1 MSVVPLSPQPAS
13 SAASEHDNT
22 SVRVCLRVR
31 PLLPYEQSVNAQKVL
46 SYPNPNQLSL
56 AHHNTSHAF
65 TFDFVFDDFSSQSQ
79 VYAAA
84 IQPLVDSFLAGY
96 NTTILAYG
104 QTGSGKTH
112 TMGTAASADGMADD
126 GSVGIIPR
134 VIRDIFRCVHERET
148 THMHTVK
155 VSFLEIYNEEIK
167 DLLNTNSSAPQPYIR
182 EGPNNS
188 ILVANSIE
196 EVVATAQ
203 DTVACLIRGSQC
215 RVVGSTAMNATS
227 SRSHAIFSIILSQR
241 KLSPPQG
248 DNVATTSTSTA
259 SPADAV
265 LAAGGDDEVIQS
277 KFHFVDLAGSERLK
291 RTGAVGDRM
300 KEGININQGLLA
312 LGNCISALGGEKK
325 AGHVPFRDSKITRM
339 LQDSLGGNSKTLM
352 IACISPADVNADET
366 VNTLKYANRA
376 KNIKNKPIINR
387 DPNSAKIEALR
398 LRLAV
403 LETAVSHYRAGN
415 ASEAEEA
422 LRSVDA
428 VVAGGGTLTGA
439 AQAAGGR
446 GSLSGSGD
454 GGGASA
460 EELSLLR
467 DQNLVLEAELKRLS
481 DRMKGLRDEMSVMS
495 DKLVVVETDRDVVR
509 LKLEKARSGDVKEE
523 TADGDEPEVSVLAEN
538 RLTMQRMSKKIAH
551 QKRQLDS
558 AMKLINSYAIDGLPL
573 LPTDSATPN
582 AAGSG
587 SARKK
592 RRKNRRRTNPNT
604 ELAGGAGES
613 GGLQQR
619 VDEEAEED
627 ESDVG
632 EETDLSIVLADEQ
645 TLDDDD
651 DADDGPSVDEL
662 DLSDADTAD
671 EQADTLALLAE
682 LKEKEHDAAMR
693 QWTAEGV
700 RLTADLTSKT
710 KAVKDF
716 QAQSANVL
724 HMRVQYEKRIT
735 EMEREME
742 AIQQERD
749 RVLKEL
755 EQSKSAEA
763 DKSEY
768 ERQYELAVKKYRE
781 QLSTLSS
788 ELKATR
794 EKLKENERM
803 KRQLAM
809 DEQRIKKLETD
820 IAAAKKAKVSL
831 AKKMEE
837 SAGKYREWCEMK
849 DNKLKSM
856 VKESRMQSILL
867 KKMESEYAKQS
878 IVLQRRNEEKAVL
891 EKKIKVSQQQQQQ
904 QQQQHGGGG
913 SGMKAMY
920 SSRPNTSQQSSHR
933 RSPPSNALRP
943 PRATPARRPAGRRN
957 RESPLA
963 RAKAM
968 ASNAAALSDSAA
980 PNHPSSATTATSD
993 ELLKSAIEHE
1003 IAIAVERASRGREIE
1018 DWKVKLAG
1026 LQTQLLAVQDAM
1038 VNNPMQTVAQQSE
1051 YSRSEQQCGGIQS
1064 SLDSMEHTIRLKEAE
1079 LARLMP
1085 PSASPLKGSKASTV
1099 TVTHPAS
1106 SPKGKRGHQQDD
1118 ESVFLSGSDIDYR
1131 MFSRIKVLSLDASKR
1146 ALVYLIHQ
1154 AVQND
1159 VEKIEMRREL
1169 ERLQRNAE
1177 DDRRH
1182 GEEKDRLLAQ
1192 RRRVEAVMHSET
1204 FQLSPMQAQYDDLA
1218 GDGNQQLSPSAR
1230 QRRISSPTPASPHSP
1245 SPATSFTY
1253 QPAPVY
1259 SPPLTNNFL
1268 SADEHNTTF
1277 IEIDHSGSATT
1288 LATHKPNALGMGAG
1302 VVAKKGANVFARLT
1316 DTSSFT
1322 GMYKS
1327 IAEEKRQKMPDIN
1340 KPKKPV
1346 FQQPNKRHFD
1356 QLKGGSASQP
1366 LSTTNALLSWP
1377 PLTPAILS
1385 HSTSANSLSH
1395 SSTST
1400 FPSSASSHPSS
1411 HSPSPALLS
1420 VDLQGKPAGSVF
1432 SRLTNPQL
1440 YTGAQRARFMDAQTK
1455 AHHRVTGDLD
1465 SSGRPAR
1472 VASPPRT
1479 HSRQASSSD
1488 LPLSVTYDAL
1498 STPSLPT
1505 IVDGE
1510 TAVHVVE
1517 PLDDSGSADDYQFVE
1532 DIRRGINLSLD
1543 AGRDAGTRQ
1552 ASDEQQHDT
1561 EAGLITPLEQEEVLS
1576 PTAPPVFHFSPAPG
1590 DDDKE
1595 NYSQLHGSYN
1605 SNSNSNS
1612 GDSTP
1617 SSKRSFH
1624 VHPDTGDQLSVKAAA
1639 GVDGQ
1644 SLDQSR
1650 PTHNYNLRSGSQ
1662 GRTIEGAE

>member
-1 MSVVPLSPQPAS
+1 MSVVPLSLQPPS
-13 SAASEHDNT
+13 SSSDHDNT

-31 PLLPYEQSVNAQKVL
+31 PLLPYEQTVNAQKIL

-56 AHHNTSHAF
+56 VHHNTHHAF
-65 TFDFVFDDFSSQSQ
+65 TFDYVFDDFSSQSQ

-112 TMGTAASADGMADD
+112 TMGTAASVDGMADD
-126 GSVGIIPR
+126 GSLGIIPR

-167 DLLNTNSSAPQPYIR
+167 DLLNTHSSGPQPYIR

-188 ILVANSIE
+188 IIVANSIE

-203 DTVACLIRGSQC
+203 DTVSCLIRGSQC

-241 KLSPPQG
+241 KLSTQPG
-248 DNVATTSTSTA
+248 DGAATTTSTA

-398 LRLAV
+398 LRMGV
-403 LETAVSHYRAGN
+403 LESAITHFRAGN

-422 LRSVDA
+422 LRSVEE
-428 VVAGGGTLTGA
+428 VVASGGVGGA
-439 AQAAGGR
+439 GQAGGR
-446 GSLSGSGD
+446 GSID
-454 GGGASA
+454 GGSAGGAAGAGASA

-481 DRMKGLRDEMSVMS
+481 DRMRGLRDEMNTMG
-495 DKLVVVETDRDVVR
+495 DKLVAAETDKDMLR
-509 LKLEKARSGDVKEE
+509 LKLEKARSGDVKDG
-523 TADGDEPEVSVLAEN
+523 TPDGDDAEVSVLAEN
-538 RLTMQRMSKKIAH
+538 RRTMQRMSKKIAH

-558 AMKLINSYAIDGLPL
+558 ALKLINSYAIDGLPL
-573 LPTDSATPN
+573 LPTDAATPN
-582 AAGSG
+582 GGGG

-592 RRKNRRRTNPNT
+592 RRKNRRRTNPT
-604 ELAGGAGES
+604 AEGGDS

-619 VDEEAEED
+619 VDEEAVED

-645 TLDDDD
+645 TLDEDDEAD
-651 DADDGPSVDEL
+651 DAPPVDEL

-693 QWTAEGV
+693 QYTAEGV

-742 AIQQERD
+742 AVQQERD

-755 EQSKSAEA
+755 EQSKHAEA

-768 ERQYELAVKKYRE
+768 ERQYEQAVKKYRE

-809 DEQRIKKLETD
+809 DEQRIKKLETE
-820 IAAAKKAKVSL
+820 IASAKKAKVSL

-856 VKESRMQSILL
+856 VKESRKQSILL
-867 KKMESEYAKQS
+867 KKIESEYAKQS

-891 EKKIKVSQQQQQQ
+891 EKRIKVTAQQQQQQQ

-913 SGMKAMY
+913 SGVKAPN
-920 SSRPNTSQQSSHR
+920 SSRSNASSSQQSSHR
-933 RSPPSNALRP
+933 RSPPTNALRP
-943 PRATPARRPAGRRN
+943 PRATPARRPAGRRH

-980 PNHPSSATTATSD
+980 PNHPSTASSATSD

-1003 IAIAVERASRGREIE
+1003 IATAVERASRGREIE
-1018 DWKVKLAG
+1018 DWKGKLAG

-1038 VNNPMQTVAQQSE
+1038 MNNPMQTAAQQSE
-1051 YSRSEQQCGGIQS
+1051 YSHSEQECARIQS
-1064 SLDSMEHTIRLKEAE
+1064 SLASMEHSIAMKETE

-1085 PSASPLKGSKASTV
+1085 PSASPLKGSKASTA
-1099 TVTHPAS
+1099 TGLHPSPS
-1106 SPKGKRGHQQDD
+1106 STSKRGQHQED

-1169 ERLQRNAE
+1169 ERLHRNAD

-1182 GEEKDRLLAQ
+1182 GEEKERLIAV
-1192 RRRVEAVMHSET
+1192 RRHEQAVMRSAT
-1204 FQLSPMQAQYDDLA
+1204 FTLSPLQQQYDDLPR
-1218 GDGNQQLSPSAR
+1218 DSDQQLSPSAR

-1253 QPAPVY
+1253 QPPPVY

-1288 LATHKPNALGMGAG
+1288 LATHKPNALAGMGAG
-1302 VVAKKGANVFARLT
+1302 AGAVAKKGANVFARLT

-1327 IAEEKRQKMPDIN
+1327 IAEEKRQKMPDI
-1340 KPKKPV
+1340 KPKKPI
-1346 FQQPNKRHFD
+1346 FQQPNKRPFD
-1356 QLKGGSASQP
+1356 QLKGGSATQP
-1366 LSTTNALLSWP
+1366 LSTTTALLSWP
-1377 PLTPAILS
+1377 PLTTLS

-1395 SSTST
+1395 SSTAT
-1400 FPSSASSHPSS
+1400 LPTSSASHPPTHSS
-1411 HSPSPALLS
+1411 SPSLHT

-1455 AHHRVTGDLD
+1455 AHHRVAGDLD
-1465 SSGRPAR
+1465 SNGRPTR

-1479 HSRQASSSD
+1479 HSRQASTSD
-1488 LPLSVTYDAL
+1488 LPMSATYDVM

-1505 IVDGE
+1505 ITDGE
-1510 TAVHVVE
+1510 SVVHVQ
-1517 PLDDSGSADDYQFVE
+1517 PLDDSGSADDYHFVE
-1532 DIRRGINLSLD
+1532 EIRRGISLSLD
-1543 AGRDAGTRQ
+1543 TGDTDTQQPSDGGDDAG
-1552 ASDEQQHDT
+1552 H
-1561 EAGLITPLEQEEVLS
+1561 ITPPEELLS
-1576 PTAPPVFHFSPAPG
+1576 PTAPPVFHFSSTHG

-1595 NYSQLHGSYN
+1595 NSSHSHTSYN
-1605 SNSNSNS
+1605 TNSQSNS
-1612 GDSTP
+1612 GDTSPT
-1617 SSKRSFH
+1617 SKQSFH
-1624 VHPDTGDQLSVKAAA
+1624 VHQEGDESA
-1639 GVDGQ
+1639 DP
-1644 SLDQSR
+1644 SR

-1662 GRTIEGAE
+1662 GRISGTQ

>member
-1 MSVVPLSPQPAS
+1 MSVVPLSSQPPS
-13 SAASEHDNT
+13 SSPEHDNT

-31 PLLPYEQSVNAQKVL
+31 PLLPYEQTVNAQKIL

-56 AHHNTSHAF
+56 THHNTNHAF
-65 TFDFVFDDFSSQSQ
+65 TFDYVFDDFSSQSQ
-79 VYAAA
+79 VYTAA

-112 TMGTAASADGMADD
+112 TMGTAASVDGMSDD
-126 GSVGIIPR
+126 GGLGIIPR

-167 DLLNTNSSAPQPYIR
+167 DLLNTHSNTPQPYIR

-188 ILVANSIE
+188 IIVANSIE

-203 DTVACLIRGSQC
+203 DTVSCLIRGSQC

-248 DNVATTSTSTA
+248 DGAASTTTSTA

-398 LRLAV
+398 LRMGV
-403 LETAVSHYRAGN
+403 LETAVTHFRAGN
-415 ASEAEEA
+415 AAEAEEA
-422 LRSVDA
+422 LRNLEG
-428 VVAGGGTLTGA
+428 VVASGGMAGGSG
-439 AQAAGGR
+439 QVSAGGR
-446 GSLSGSGD
+446 GSISGEV
-454 GGGASA
+454 GGASA
-460 EELSLLR
+460 EEVSSLR

-481 DRMKGLRDEMSVMS
+481 DRLKGLRDEMNTMG
-495 DKLVVVETDRDVVR
+495 DKLVAAETDRDVLR
-509 LKLEKARSGDVKEE
+509 LKLEKARSGDVKEDA
-523 TADGDEPEVSVLAEN
+523 ADGDDPEESVLAEN
-538 RLTMQRMSKKIAH
+538 RRTMQRMSKKIAQ

-558 AMKLINSYAIDGLPL
+558 AMKLINSYAIDGLPT
-573 LPTDSATPN
+573 LPTDTASLN
-582 AAGSG
+582 AAGG

-592 RRKNRRRTNPNT
+592 RRKNRRRTNS
-604 ELAGGAGES
+604 ELAS
-613 GGLQQR
+613 GGVGQQR
-619 VDEEAEED
+619 VDEEAED

-632 EETDLSIVLADEQ
+632 EETDLSVVLADEQ
-645 TLDDDD
+645 TLDEDDEAD
-651 DADDGPSVDEL
+651 DAPPVDEL

-682 LKEKEHDAAMR
+682 LKEKEHDAVMR

-742 AIQQERD
+742 AVQQERD

-755 EQSKSAEA
+755 EQSKHAEA

-781 QLSTLSS
+781 QLSTLSN
-788 ELKATR
+788 ELRATR

-809 DEQRIKKLETD
+809 DEQRIKKLETE
-820 IAAAKKAKVSL
+820 IASAKKAKVTL

-837 SAGKYREWCEMK
+837 SAGRYREWCEMK
-849 DNKLKSM
+849 DNKMKSM
-856 VKESRMQSILL
+856 VKESRKQSILL

-878 IVLQRRNEEKAVL
+878 VVLQRRNEEKAQL
-891 EKKIKVSQQQQQQ
+891 ELKIKSSQQQQQQ
-904 QQQQHGGGG
+904 GGGG
-913 SGMKAMY
+913 SGMKGL
-920 SSRPNTSQQSSHR
+920 SSRSNSSSQQSTNR
-933 RSPPSNALRP
+933 RSPPHNASRP
-943 PRATPARRPAGRRN
+943 PRATPARRPANRRH

-980 PNHPSSATTATSD
+980 PNHPSSASSATSD

-1003 IAIAVERASRGREIE
+1003 IATAVERASRGREIE
-1018 DWKVKLAG
+1018 DWRGKLAG

-1038 VNNPMQTVAQQSE
+1038 MNNPMQTAAQQSE
-1051 YSRSEQQCGGIQS
+1051 YSLSEQECARIQS
-1064 SLDSMEHTIRLKEAE
+1064 SLASMEHTIALKEAE

-1085 PSASPLKGSKASTV
+1085 PSASPLKGSR
-1099 TVTHPAS
+1099 S
-1106 SPKGKRGHQQDD
+1106 SPATGAHPTSSPGSKRGQQQEED
-1118 ESVFLSGSDIDYR
+1118 SVFLSGSDIDYR

-1169 ERLQRNAE
+1169 ERLHRNAD

-1182 GEEKDRLLAQ
+1182 GEEKDRLIEK
-1192 RRRVEAVMHSET
+1192 RRHEQAVMRSET
-1204 FQLSPMQAQYDDLA
+1204 FTMSPMQQQYDDLPR
-1218 GDGNQQLSPSAR
+1218 DDQQLSPTLSH
-1230 QRRISSPTPASPHSP
+1230 RRISSPSPASPHSP
-1245 SPATSFTY
+1245 LPATSYSY
-1253 QPAPVY
+1253 QPPPVY

-1288 LATHKPNALGMGAG
+1288 LATHKPTALPGMSAA

-1327 IAEEKRQKMPDIN
+1327 IAEEKRQKMPDI
-1340 KPKKPV
+1340 KPRKPV

-1366 LSTTNALLSWP
+1366 LSTNNALLSWP
-1377 PLTPAILS
+1377 PLTALS
-1385 HSTSANSLSH
+1385 HSASANALSH
-1395 SSTST
+1395 GPTLP
-1400 FPSSASSHPSS
+1400 PSSNSSSSHPSS
-1411 HSPSPALLS
+1411 HASSPTFHS

-1440 YTGAQRARFMDAQTK
+1440 YTGAQRARFMDAQTR
-1455 AHHRVTGDLD
+1455 AHHRVTGDVD
-1465 SSGRPAR
+1465 GGRPAR

-1479 HSRQASSSD
+1479 HSRHASGSD
-1488 LPLSVTYDAL
+1488 HPMSVTYNAL

-1505 IVDGE
+1505 ITDSE
-1510 TAVHVVE
+1510 TVVHVVQ
-1517 PLDDSGSADDYQFVE
+1517 PMDDSGSADDYHFVE
-1532 DIRRGINLSLD
+1532 EIRRGISLSLD
-1543 AGRDAGTRQ
+1543 HADQDTQHPNDR
-1552 ASDEQQHDT
+1552 QHDT
-1561 EAGLITPLEQEEVLS
+1561 EQAGPDTPPDEVLS
-1576 PTAPPVFHFSPAPG
+1576 PTGPPIFHFAPAPG

-1595 NYSQLHGSYN
+1595 NSQSHTSYN
-1605 SNSNSNS
+1605 SNSNTNS
-1612 GDSTP
+1612 GDTTP
-1617 SSKRSFH
+1617 TSKRSFNLYQ
-1624 VHPDTGDQLSVKAAA
+1624 DTGDQLSVKGGSA
-1639 GVDGQ
+1639 DGE
-1644 SLDQSR
+1644 SADQSR

-1662 GRTIEGAE
+1662 GRVSGTE

>member
-13 SAASEHDNT
+13 SAEHDNT

-31 PLLPYEQSVNAQKVL
+31 PLLPYEQTVNAQKVL

-56 AHHNTSHAF
+56 NQHGNHHAF
-65 TFDFVFDDFSSQSQ
+65 TFDYVFDDFSTQSA
-79 VYAAA
+79 VYSAA
-84 IQPLVDSFLAGY
+84 IQPLVDSFLSGY

-112 TMGTAASADGMADD
+112 TMGTAASAGGMADD
-126 GSVGIIPR
+126 GAVGIIPR

-167 DLLNTNSSAPQPYIR
+167 DLLNAQQSAHTPQPYIR

-203 DTVACLIRGSQC
+203 DTLTALIRGSQC

-248 DNVATTSTSTA
+248 DAAASPTTSTA

-265 LAAGGDDEVIQS
+265 LAASGDDEVIQS

-312 LGNCISALGGEKK
+312 LGNCISALGGATK

-352 IACISPADVNADET
+352 IACVSPADVNADET

-398 LRLAV
+398 ARMGV
-403 LETAVSHYRAGN
+403 LEHAVGCFRQGDA
-415 ASEAEEA
+415 ARAEEV
-422 LRSVDA
+422 LRSVDE
-428 VVAGGGTLTGA
+428 VGAGGGMA
-439 AQAAGGR
+439 SPSQAGGR
-446 GSLSGSGD
+446 GSIGGGNGGSGM
-454 GGGASA
+454 GGVSA
-460 EELSLLR
+460 EEVSSLR
-467 DQNLVLEAELKRLS
+467 DQNLVLEAELRRLS
-481 DRMKGLRDEMSVMS
+481 ERMKGLRDEMSGMS
-495 DKLVVVETDRDVVR
+495 DKLVQAETDRDVMR
-509 LKLEKARSGDVKEE
+509 LRLEKAKSGDTKED
-523 TADGDEPEVSVLAEN
+523 TAEGEEAEVSVLADN
-538 RLTMQRMSKKIAH
+538 RRTMARMGKKIAH

-558 AMKLINSYAIDGLPL
+558 AMKLINSYAIDGLPTL
-573 LPTDSATPN
+573 ATDSAST
-582 AAGSG
+582 AAGGG

-592 RRKNRRRTNPNT
+592 RRNHRRRTNPSVVD
-604 ELAGGAGES
+604 GGAEA

-619 VDEEAEED
+619 VDEEAAAEES
-627 ESDVG
+627 SDDG
-632 EETDLSIVLADEQ
+632 QETDVSLVLADEQ
-645 TLDDDD
+645 TLDEDDSAD
-651 DADDGPSVDEL
+651 DAPPASSL
-662 DLSDADTAD
+662 DLSDADSAD
-671 EQADTLALLAE
+671 EQTDTLALLAE
-682 LKEKEHDAAMR
+682 LKGKEHDAAMR

-724 HMRVQYEKRIT
+724 HLRVQYEARIT

-742 AIQQERD
+742 AVQQERD
-749 RVLKEL
+749 RVLREL
-755 EQSKSAEA
+755 EQSRTAEA

-768 ERQYELAVKKYRE
+768 ERQYEQAVRKYRE
-781 QLSTLSS
+781 QLSSLST
-788 ELKATR
+788 ELRATR

-803 KRQLAM
+803 KRQLAA
-809 DEQRIKKLETD
+809 DEQRIRRLEAE
-820 IAAAKKAKVSL
+820 IGAAKKAKVQL
-831 AKKMEE
+831 AKKMED
-837 SAGKYREWCEMK
+837 SAVRYREWCEMK

-856 VKESRMQSILL
+856 VKESRKQSILL

-878 IVLQRRNEEKAVL
+878 IVLQRRNEEKAAL
-891 EKKIKVSQQQQQQ
+891 EKKVKVSQQQQQQ
-904 QQQQHGGGG
+904 AG
-913 SGMKAMY
+913 SSGAKALNSARSNA
-920 SSRPNTSQQSSHR
+920 SSSSQPPTNR

-943 PRATPARRPAGRRN
+943 PRATPARRPASRRH
-957 RESPLA
+957 RDSPSA

-980 PNHPSSATTATSD
+980 PQHPSTAGSAASD
-993 ELLKSAIEHE
+993 ELLKSAIEQE
-1003 IAIAVERASRGREIE
+1003 IATAVERASRAREID
-1018 DWKVKLAG
+1018 DWKGKLAG

-1038 VNNPMQTVAQQSE
+1038 MNNPMQTAAQQSE
-1051 YSRSEQQCGGIQS
+1051 YSHAEQECARIQS
-1064 SLDSMEHTIRLKEAE
+1064 SLASMEHTVAMKEAE
-1079 LARLMP
+1079 LGRLMP
-1085 PSASPLKGSKASTV
+1085 PSASPLKGSKSSTA
-1099 TVTHPAS
+1099 THPAS
-1106 SPKGKRGHQQDD
+1106 SPTGGKRGAAHEE
-1118 ESVFLSGSDIDYR
+1118 ESVFLSGSSVDYR
-1131 MFSRIKVLSLDASKR
+1131 MFSRIRVLSLDASKR

-1154 AVQND
+1154 AVQSD
-1159 VEKIEMRREL
+1159 CERIEMRREL
-1169 ERLQRNAE
+1169 ERLQRRLD

-1182 GEEKDRLLAQ
+1182 GEERERLVAQ
-1192 RRRVEAVMHSET
+1192 RRKEEAVMRSLT
-1204 FQLSPMQAQYDDLA
+1204 FTMSPLQAMYDDLPR
-1218 GDGNQQLSPSAR
+1218 DELQLSPSAR
-1230 QRRISSPTPASPHSP
+1230 PRRTSSPTPASPASP
-1245 SPATSFTY
+1245 HPAASFTY
-1253 QPAPVY
+1253 QPPPVY

-1268 SADEHNTTF
+1268 SSDEHNTTF
-1277 IEIDHSGSATT
+1277 IEIDHSGSATA
-1288 LATHKPNALGMGAG
+1288 LHAHSNKPQSANSAAAAA
-1302 VVAKKGANVFARLT
+1302 VAKKGANVFARLT
-1316 DTSSFT
+1316 DTNSFT

-1327 IAEEKRQKMPDIN
+1327 IAEEKRQKVADTRPR
-1340 KPKKPV
+1340 KPV

-1356 QLKGGSASQP
+1356 QLKGGSATQP
-1366 LSTTNALLSWP
+1366 LSTASALLSWP
-1377 PLTPAILS
+1377 PLATLT

-1395 SSTST
+1395 SATAAL
-1400 FPSSASSHPSS
+1400 PSSSSSAFHPSS
-1411 HSPSPALLS
+1411 HSSSPPLGT
-1420 VDLQGKPAGSVF
+1420 VDLHGKPAGSVF

-1455 AHHRVTGDLD
+1455 AHSRVIGELD

-1479 HSRQASSSD
+1479 HSRQPSSSE

-1498 STPSLPT
+1498 SAPALPS
-1505 IVDGE
+1505 IADEDNV
-1510 TAVHVVE
+1510 VHVGAA
-1517 PLDDSGSADDYQFVE
+1517 LDDSGSADDFQYVQ
-1532 DIRRGINLSLD
+1532 DIRRGISLSVDTAPDGHL
-1543 AGRDAGTRQ
+1543 Q
-1552 ASDEQQHDT
+1552 QQPSDGEQ
-1561 EAGLITPLEQEEVLS
+1561 GLITPPEELLS
-1576 PTAPPVFHFSPAPG
+1576 PTAAPVFHFSAAPG

-1595 NYSQLHGSYN
+1595 NSQSYGQGGG
-1605 SNSNSNS
+1605 S
-1612 GDSTP
+1612 GDTSP
-1617 SSKRSFH
+1617 SSKQQFQ
-1624 VHPDTGDQLSVKAAA
+1624 VHGDVEAGRGLGDEESLSEA
-1639 GVDGQ
+1639 
-1644 SLDQSR
+1644 SR

-1662 GRTIEGAE
+1662 GQVSGS